1 VARKHPSY
9 TVTITVMLFLLPGG
23 VEEVGVEDVRR
34 RKSLLFS
41 FPSQPDDSE
50 ARFGKK
56 KKKICAKNG
65 LQLSSGTNNVF
76 LGRPSAGAQQSLCEC
91 NKLC

>member
-1 VARKHPSY
+1 MARKHPSY

-41 FPSQPDDSE
+41 FPSQPDE
-50 ARFGKK
+50 ARFGTLKK
-56 KKKICAKNG
+56 KKKKDLRQKRVAVEFWDKQCFPWEAFSRRSTKP
-65 LQLSSGTNNVF
+65 LRV
-76 LGRPSAGAQQSLCEC
+76 
-91 NKLC
+91 